1 MAQKATIYKAN
12 VNVAD
17 MDREVY
23 LDQSLT
29 IAQHPSETL
38 QRMMLRVVAWAMNA
52 NEQLTFTKGL
62 CDEDEPDLWQVNYS
76 EEIELWVDLGLP
88 DEKRIKKASVRAK
101 QAIIYAYGANAAKM
115 WWKQQQSV
123 ARKYKNLTV
132 YFIDDESMAVL
143 ANAVTRTMNLQ
154 FTIQGGEIWINTDVE
169 AITLKFE
176 TWQAID

>member
-38 QRMMLRVVAWAMNA
+38 QRMMLRVIAWAVNA
-52 NEQLTFTKGL
+52 DEQLTFTKGL

-88 DEKRIKKASVRAK
+88 DEKRIKKASVRAQ
-101 QAIIYAYGANAAKM
+101 QAIIYAYGENAAKS
-115 WWKQQQSV
+115 WWKQQQPV
-123 ARKYKNLTV
+123 ARKYKNLRV
-132 YFIDDESMAVL
+132 YFIDDETMTAL
-143 ANAVTRTMNLQ
+143 ANAATRTMNLQ
-154 FTIQGGEIWINTDVE
+154 FTIQGGEIWINTDVDTI
-169 AITLKFE
+169 ALKFE
-176 TWQAID
+176 TWQAED

>member
-23 LDQSLT
+23 IDQSLT

-38 QRMMLRVVAWAMNA
+38 QRMMLRVVAWAVNA
-52 NEQLTFTKGL
+52 NEQLSFTKGL

-76 EEIELWVDLGLP
+76 EEIELWIDLGLP

-101 QAIIYAYGANAAKM
+101 QAIIYAYGENAAKA
-115 WWKQQQSV
+115 WWKQQESTV
-123 ARKYKNLTV
+123 SKYKNLSV
-132 YFIDDESMAVL
+132 CFLDDQSMAAL
-143 ANAVTRTMNLQ
+143 ANAATRTMNLQ
-154 FTIQGGEIWINTDVE
+154 FTIQGGEIWLNTDRE
-169 AITLKFE
+169 TITLKFE
-176 TWQAID
+176 LWHSVQ

>member
-12 VNVAD
+12 INVAD

-38 QRMMLRVVAWAMNA
+38 QRMMLRVVAWAVNA
-52 NEQLTFTKGL
+52 NERLTFTKGL

-76 EEIELWVDLGLP
+76 EEIELWIDLGMP
-88 DEKRIKKASVRAK
+88 DAKRIKKASVRAK
-101 QAIIYAYGANAAKM
+101 QAIIYTYGDNAAKI

-123 ARKYKNLTV
+123 ARKYKNLAV
-132 YFIDDESMAVL
+132 YFIDDDSMAAL
-143 ANAVTRTMNLQ
+143 ANAATRTMNLQ
-154 FTIQGGEIWINTDVE
+154 FTIQGGEIWLNTDAE
-169 AITLKFE
+169 TIELKLVA
-176 TWQAID
+176 WQAVD